1 MRSNKVQDASLYES
15 HSGKAQGEG
24 KAGKASAKNP
34 MLAMMRANIEVLLVI
49 FILLVLTFI
58 CAFIPVLRLPTCVV
72 QTLLIG
78 FASIK
83 WEEESWIATAP
94 KRVIRVILQ
103 FFLTLIP
110 FVVSG
115 VLIFLCIQEF
125 APGREGESQVI
136 TDAQIGTLLDL

>member
-1 MRSNKVQDASLYES
+1 VQDASLYES
-15 HSGKAQGEG
+15 HSGKAQGEV

-34 MLAMMRANIEVLLVI
+34 MLAMIWANKEVLLVI
-49 FILLVLTFI
+49 FILLVLTFV
-58 CAFIPVLRLPTCVV
+58 CAFEPMLRLPTCVA

-78 FASIK
+78 LASIK

-94 KRVIRVILQ
+94 KRIVRVTLQ

-125 APGREGESQVI
+125 APDKEGESQVI